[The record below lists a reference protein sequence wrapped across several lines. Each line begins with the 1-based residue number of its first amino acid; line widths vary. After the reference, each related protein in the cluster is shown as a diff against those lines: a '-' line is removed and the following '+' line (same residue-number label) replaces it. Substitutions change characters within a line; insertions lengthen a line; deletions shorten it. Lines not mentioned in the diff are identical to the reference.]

1 MLSTRP
7 SCADQ
12 DGTGSPSRFVPSIT
26 SAEPCGHKLVR
37 AIAYRQ
43 HSSRFGSID
52 KTKREDPISPAHK
65 RSDPQDPAADTP
77 GAARPPGPT
86 TCGSNT
92 ASRSAHQSL
101 LPASAE
107 RPATAHG
114 SAARTHPQPIRPASA
129 DTPAA
134 HCLSTPPSP
143 RATDQTAISEI
154 DTPSDRRSRR
164 ISAQSSTINT
174 CFLPGSTAAR
184 VTGKL
189 VNFQLPAVSAGHRK
203 IGTPSLTS

>member
-77 GAARPPGPT
+77 GAARPPGRQR
-86 TCGSNT
+86 
-92 ASRSAHQSL
+92 ADR
-101 LPASAE
+101 
-107 RPATAHG
+107 
-114 SAARTHPQPIRPASA
+114 IRPADPLTNHCCRHPRKGPQQLTDPRLELIHNRSA
-129 DTPAA
+129 Q
-134 HCLSTPPSP
+134 PPPIRRRPIASQRRLHREQP
-143 RATDQTAISEI
+143 IKRAISEI

-189 VNFQLPAVSAGHRK
+189 VKPQPHRGQYSVAVDR
-203 IGTPSLTS
+203 